1 MRYEAIL
8 AVIARDRSPH
18 REQYGNVM
26 MPPRYVSGM
35 MASYGLDP
43 NLNTAVNEQKRA
55 TTR

>member
-18 REQYGNVM
+18 RKPYGNVM

-35 MASYGLDP
+35 MASYNLDSY
-43 NLNTAVNEQKRA
+43 LEYCGQ
-55 TTR
+55 